1 MIDDGKLFC
10 SSCGHKSPAKSQFCT
25 KCGHSF
31 NSQTTTD
38 SPTAPSA
45 SPPTVPSQKSA
56 GVLDELREEL
66 KQGYKDAKE
75 VVGGFIQ
82 SLTGGAS
89 APPVSPAQNQVA
101 PSTHIPSRQSH
112 NALTLK
118 LTENDIL
125 KASKPLAPVPE
136 GQNIAGQYRNL
147 ITVALETCTYYEAVA
162 LSTLPTGMLNQ
173 PSPTHLIR
181 ETGPRPLHLLPSDY
195 HALSSNRQIPFALP
209 VEQPGPLPERIY
221 TVTPHPGPWGVLA
234 KIKSPQTSEKALTW
248 IGQIAQALS
257 GLNQTGF
264 GGFWPGREGREAIII
279 LRGEAWLADITFAQR
294 VEGNNFAPDVYAL
307 GSLLYYLLTGYELDP
322 EASQSPPQFRAL
334 LRRAAAGTI
343 PTIPLFLQELETSRQ
358 TPVYARALRQSSGYL
373 THPGKTREHNEDYV
387 GVFQLAMDQ
396 SGSAEPVGLYVVA
409 DGMGG
414 QAAGEFAS
422 RDSVR
427 QAFVEFINNQV
438 MPQLQKI
445 TRRLDTATADTPQ
458 GQLEKLVQ
466 TANQLVYRANQATHS
481 DRGTTITA
489 VLVIG
494 SQAYFANVG
503 DSRTYLLRNGEL
515 MQVTQDHS
523 LVFSLWQAKQISE
536 DEIYTHPRKNEVHRS
551 IGDRAEVKVDM
562 FNRTLQPGDKLLLCS
577 DGLWEMVR
585 NPHIQQ
591 TMTTN
596 ATPQAICDQ
605 LVRMANDNGGED
617 NITAVVVAIE

>member
-1 MIDDGKLFC
+1 MPDDVKVIC
-10 SSCGHKSPAKSQFCT
+10 SSCGHKNPETLQFCT
-25 KCGHSF
+25 NCGRRF
-31 NSQTTTD
+31 NS
-38 SPTAPSA
+38 SPSTKPAVRPPTPSA
-45 SPPTVPSQKSA
+45 APPQKSA
-56 GVLDELREEL
+56 SILDEVKE
-66 KQGYKDAKE
+66 GFKE
-75 VVGGFIQ
+75 VFGGIKQ
-82 SLTGGAS
+82 SLTGSAS
-89 APPVSPAQNQVA
+89 SASGSPAPNRVAPPK
-101 PSTHIPSRQSH
+101 PSQPRRSQSVP
-112 NALTLK
+112 TLK

-125 KASKPLAPVPE
+125 TASKPRAPVPE

-147 ITVALETCTYYEAVA
+147 KTVGLETCTYYEAVA
-162 LSTLPTGMLNQ
+162 LSTLPTGMLRQ

-181 ETGPRPLHLLPSDY
+181 ETGPRPLHLSPGDY
-195 HALSSNRQIPFALP
+195 HVLSSNRQIPFVLP

-234 KIKSPQTSEKALTW
+234 KIKAPQTPEKALTW

-257 GLNQTGF
+257 GLNQAGF
-264 GGFWPGREGREAIII
+264 GGFWPGREGREAIAI

-307 GSLLYYLLTGYELDP
+307 ASLLYYLLTGYELDA
-322 EASQSPPQFRAL
+322 EASQSPPQFRTL
-334 LRRAAAGTI
+334 LRQAATGTI
-343 PTIPLFLQELETSRQ
+343 ATIPMFLQELETSKQ
-358 TPVYARALRQSSGYL
+358 TPIYSRALRQASGYL

-445 TRRLDTATADTPQ
+445 TRRLDTSTADTPQ

-466 TANQLVYRANQATHS
+466 TANQLVYRANQATNS

-494 SQAYFANVG
+494 SQAHFANVG

-523 LVFSLWQAKQISE
+523 LVYSLWQAKQISE
-536 DEIYTHPRKNEVHRS
+536 EEIYTHPRKNEVHRS

-591 TMTTN
+591 TMTMN

-605 LVRMANDNGGED
+605 LIRMANDNGGED

>member
-1 MIDDGKLFC
+1 MMDDVKIIC
-10 SSCGHKSPAKSQFCT
+10 SKCGQKNLTTSQFCT
-25 KCGHSF
+25 GCGQRVKS
-31 NSQTTTD
+31 S
-38 SPTAPSA
+38 SPKPAASPPVPPTAPTHK
-45 SPPTVPSQKSA
+45 PTNM
-56 GVLDELREEL
+56 LDELKE
-66 KQGYKDAKE
+66 GFKE
-75 VVGGFIQ
+75 VKEAVGDFLQ
-82 SLTGGAS
+82 SLTSSDSNPVVSAPSKQVVSQNSTRSRHVENASTVKLPENDLLGAS
-89 APPVSPAQNQVA
+89 V
-101 PSTHIPSRQSH
+101 
-112 NALTLK
+112 
-118 LTENDIL
+118 
-125 KASKPLAPVPE
+125 PLPIVPE
-136 GQNIAGQYRNL
+136 GQNIAGLYRNL
-147 ITVALETCTYYEAVA
+147 KTVPLEACNYYQVVHQKDIPPGNSRQ
-162 LSTLPTGMLNQ
+162 LT
-173 PSPTHLIR
+173 PTHLIR
-181 ETGPRPLHLLPSDY
+181 ETRPRQLYLTPADY
-195 HALSSNRQIPFALP
+195 HTLSSGRQIPFVLPLP
-209 VEQPGPLPERIY
+209 VEQPSPSPNRSY
-221 TVTPHPGPWGVLA
+221 TLTPYPGPWEVLT
-234 KIKSPQTSEKALTW
+234 KIKAPQTPEKALAW
-248 IGQIAQALS
+248 VGQVAQALS
-257 GLNQTGF
+257 SLNQVGL
-264 GGFWPGREGREAIII
+264 GGFWPGREGREAIVI
-279 LRGEAWLADITFAQR
+279 LRGDAWLADITFAQR

-307 GSLLYYLLTGYELDP
+307 ASLLYYLLTGYELDP

-334 LRRAAAGTI
+334 LRQAAAGTI
-343 PTIPLFLQELETSRQ
+343 PTIAMFMQELETSKQ
-358 TPVYARALRQSSGYL
+358 TPVYARALRQASGYL
-373 THPGKTREHNEDYV
+373 THPGRTREHNEDYV

-445 TRRLDTATADTPQ
+445 TRRLDTATTDTPQ

-466 TANQLVYRANQATHS
+466 TANQLVYRANQATNS

-489 VLVIG
+489 VLVVG

-523 LVFSLWQAKQISE
+523 LVFSLWQAKQINE
-536 DEIYTHPRKNEVHRS
+536 EEIYTHPRKNEVHRS

-562 FNRTLQPGDKLLLCS
+562 FHKNLQPGDKLLLCS

-585 NPHIQQ
+585 NPYIQQ
-591 TMTTN
+591 TMIMN

-605 LVRMANDNGGED
+605 LIRMANDNGGED